1 MAQTWPAV
9 LANMCWSCR
18 DFVAGFGAMCQ
29 PMPTVADGLTKSLM
43 GAEFTQLIQLI
54 GLLTSDYHLL
64 SELVVAYGLTSLS
77 LCITQ

>member
-1 MAQTWPAV
+1 
-9 LANMCWSCR
+9 
-18 DFVAGFGAMCQ
+18 MCQ